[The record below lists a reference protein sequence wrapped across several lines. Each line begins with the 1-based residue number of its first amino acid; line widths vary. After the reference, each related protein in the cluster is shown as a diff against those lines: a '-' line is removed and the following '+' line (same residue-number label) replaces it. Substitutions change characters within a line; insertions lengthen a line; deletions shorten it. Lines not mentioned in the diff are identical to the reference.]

1 LNETC
6 TSEKKGDGPL
16 KTYDIV
22 IIGSGPGGYTSA
34 IRAAQLGK
42 NVAIIEKE
50 NKGGTCLNVGCI
62 PSKALLKFGKTME
75 TFKKAQQWGFNTSNF
90 SVDFAQLM
98 KQKDNVVNQLT
109 SGVGYLLKK
118 NKITFYQGE
127 AEMVD
132 DLIVQIGDEKIKGHH
147 ILLATGSK
155 PFVPNI
161 KGLEAIDYMT
171 TDTFFNIQTQ
181 PKDLCII
188 GGGVISVELA
198 TAMAA
203 LGTKVTIIEVARD
216 ILLTEDPEARQIVKD
231 QLIKQGIDIF
241 SNAEIKEV
249 KQEKVLLANDKVIP
263 FEALLVATGR
273 KPVVKLAKDM
283 NLEMDESNK
292 FVKVN
297 KVYETSQPH
306 VYAVGDLIGGYQLAH
321 AAIAEGLAAVEAMD
335 GGGKE
340 INQTEIPRCVYT
352 FPEIASIGLSES
364 QAKEAGYDVE
374 VTYSNFSSNGKALA
388 DGETEGFLKI
398 ISEEKYQE
406 ILGAVVVSDN
416 ATELIGSIAGM
427 KHAEGT
433 VTELANTIWPHPT
446 MSETIGES
454 ANALFGQAIHM

>member
-1 LNETC
+1 T
-6 TSEKKGDGPL
+6 
-16 KTYDIV
+16 I
-22 IIGSGPGGYTSA
+22 
-34 IRAAQLGK
+34 
-42 NVAIIEKE
+42 
-50 NKGGTCLNVGCI
+50 
-62 PSKALLKFGKTME
+62 E
-75 TFKKAQQWGFNTSNF
+75 TFKKSQQWGFNTANF

-216 ILLTEDPEARQIVKD
+216 ILLTEDPEARQIVND

-340 INQTEIPRCVYT
+340 INHTEGTRRVYT

-364 QAKEAGYDVE
+364 QAKEAGYDVK

-388 DGETEGFLKI
+388 DGETDGFLKI

-406 ILGAVVVSDN
+406 ILGAVVV
-416 ATELIGSIAGM
+416 
-427 KHAEGT
+427 
-433 VTELANTIWPHPT
+433 
-446 MSETIGES
+446 
-454 ANALFGQAIHM
+454 